1 MSALAFL
8 NQWAESKSN
17 EWLAYALTLDF
28 GYTQEQVDKMDRSDL
43 IHRFIVEWRLHGI
56 GFGRS
61 TDAEIQWN
69 M

>member
-8 NQWAESKSN
+8 NEWAESKSN
-17 EWLAYALTLDF
+17 EMLAYALTLDF
-28 GYTQEQVDKMDRSDL
+28 GYTQEEVDQMDRSDL
-43 IHRFIVEWRLHGI
+43 IHNFIIQWRLHGI

-61 TDAEIQWN
+61 ADAEIQWN